1 MTLESP
7 NALTVCRLLVRVR
20 TGASRSPIIGYDSVE
35 LRINLAARPIENRAN
50 EALRKLLAETLSV
63 GISRI
68 QIVRGQNSKFKL
80 VQIQVSPNALARWLV
95 GYKQSTNQ
103 SRDKNSLK
111 DV

>member
-1 MTLESP
+1 MTLEPP
-7 NALTVCRLLVRVR
+7 NAETVCRLLVRVR
-20 TGASRSPIIGYDSVE
+20 TGASRSAIIGYDGVE

-50 EALRKLLAETLSV
+50 EALRKFLAETLGV

-68 QIVRGQNSKFKL
+68 QIGRGQTGHSKL
-80 VQIQVSPNALARWLV
+80 MQIQVSPNALVRWLV

-103 SRDKNSLK
+103 SRDENFLK